1 MTDFR
6 ASAQAVP
13 IESIDQLVE
22 QFHRAG
28 KPRARWMI
36 GTEYEKV
43 AVERA
48 SGKAAPFSGPRGI
61 EAVLRVLAERYGWE
75 PKEEDG
81 RVVALAR
88 EGASVTL
95 EPGAQLELSGEQCPT
110 IHCTHQEL
118 ATHVR
123 EVVTVGRDLGIAF
136 LGLGMQPVSRV
147 DEIEWV
153 PKQRYRIRGPYM
165 TRVGT
170 LGQRMMKQTATVQ
183 ANIDYGDERDA
194 MLKLRVGM
202 GIAPLLNAMFANSS
216 ISDGGLNGY
225 MSFRG
230 HIWTDTD
237 RARCGLLP
245 FVFRAGAGFADYI
258 EWALDVPLYFILRG
272 GRYRTEVTGVPF
284 RRFLAEGVAGER
296 ATLDDWN
303 LHLTTLFPEVRLK
316 GYIEIRSAD
325 SQPPERMLAL
335 PALVKGVFYTQD
347 CLEAAWD
354 LVKRWSFEERVALWG
369 DVHREALLARFKG
382 VKVIELARE
391 LYAIAEEGLRRQ
403 QGLDRDGR
411 DERVYLQR
419 MGEQLAM
426 GRSPAR
432 VIAEKWNGEWDRRG
446 GRPIAFAGDPGKM
459 ITRGGGAHRPP
470 AKRGTPE
477 GGAGERGGALPPP
490 SPPRPWGG
498 PRGPPAGGARGPARR
513 STGAGAPSEC
523 L

>member
-6 ASAQAVP
+6 ESAHATP
-13 IESIDQLVE
+13 IQSVDQLVE
-22 QFHRAG
+22 QMHAAG
-28 KPRARWMI
+28 KPRDRWRI

-43 AVERA
+43 GVVRA
-48 SGKAAPFSGPRGI
+48 TGQAAPFSGPRGI
-61 EAVLRVLAERYGWE
+61 EAVLRGLAERYGWE
-75 PKEEDG
+75 PKEEAG

-88 EGASVTL
+88 AGASITL
-95 EPGAQLELSGEQCPT
+95 EPGAQLELSGEQCAT
-110 IHCTHQEL
+110 IHCTHEEL

-123 EVVTVGRDLGIAF
+123 EVVTVGNELGIAF

-153 PKQRYRIRGPYM
+153 PKQRYRIMGPYM

-183 ANIDYGDERDA
+183 ANIDYADEADA
-194 MLKLRVGM
+194 MMKMRVGM

-216 ISDGGLNGY
+216 VGDGDLNGY

-245 FVFRAGAGFADYI
+245 FVFRPDAGFADYV
-258 EWALDVPLYFILRG
+258 EWALDVPLYFILRRG
-272 GRYRTEVTGVPF
+272 TYLTSVTGTPF
-284 RRFLAEGVAGER
+284 RRFLAEGADGER

-316 GYIEIRSAD
+316 GYIELRSAD

-335 PALVKGVFYTQD
+335 PALVKGVFYTED
-347 CLEAAWD
+347 CLLAAWD
-354 LVKRWSFEERVALWG
+354 LVKRWSWDERVALWREA
-369 DVHREALLARFKG
+369 HREALLARLRG
-382 VKVIELARE
+382 IRVLELARE

-403 QGLDRDGR
+403 GALDRAGR
-411 DERVYLQR
+411 DERVYLER
-419 MGEQLAM
+419 MSEQLDL

-432 VIAEKWNGEWDRRG
+432 VIAEKWKGQWESERRV
-446 GRPIAFAGDPGKM
+446 
-459 ITRGGGAHRPP
+459 
-470 AKRGTPE
+470 
-477 GGAGERGGALPPP
+477 
-490 SPPRPWGG
+490 
-498 PRGPPAGGARGPARR
+498 ARLIEYAEYR
-513 STGAGAPSEC
+513 A
-523 L
+523 